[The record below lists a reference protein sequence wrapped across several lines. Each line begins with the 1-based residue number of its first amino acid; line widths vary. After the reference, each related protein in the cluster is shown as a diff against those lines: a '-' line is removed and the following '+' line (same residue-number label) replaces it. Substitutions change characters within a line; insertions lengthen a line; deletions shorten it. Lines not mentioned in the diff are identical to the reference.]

1 VGVVASSRTVLAHC
15 VPGGT
20 EVCKAR
26 TFGYSPGITP
36 GRMGDSSSGARAAMY
51 RQSGLCQSLQ
61 DALEELED
69 EDILSEE
76 MSDRVLAQF
85 DKSLAAAFEQRV
97 KGRYR
102 IMGDLKTYRRC
113 DGFWTF
119 EGRDLRLSDTQGGD
133 MVVDKM
139 TLFCQ
144 EETAV
149 TERGG
154 RK

>member
-1 VGVVASSRTVLAHC
+1 
-15 VPGGT
+15 
-20 EVCKAR
+20 
-26 TFGYSPGITP
+26 
-36 GRMGDSSSGARAAMY
+36 MGDAASAGARATMY

-69 EDILSEE
+69 ENLLSEE
-76 MSDRVLAQF
+76 MSDRILAQF
-85 DKSLAAAFEQRV
+85 DRSLATAFEQRV

-102 IMGDLKTYRRC
+102 IVGDLKTYRRC

-119 EGRDLRLSDTQGGD
+119 EGKDLRLADVHGGD
-133 MVVDKM
+133 VVADKM

-149 TERGG
+149 PKKPRGG
-154 RK
+154 LK